1 MNKEDA
7 DKRTKMILIGDVE
20 NIFSSFLQYYKISG
34 IIIEGHK
41 IGRTIGYPTANINVD
56 VNDQIP
62 KNGVYAVFTE
72 FNHQI
77 FPGMLNIGTRPTFN
91 LTQVSV
97 EVHLFDFSQS
107 IYDQRI
113 SIYFVKRIRDEIKFD
128 SKEMLVNQLNQD
140 EITSR
145 NILSS
150 APHPKNS

>member
-1 MNKEDA
+1 MNKGYA
-7 DKRTKMILIGDVE
+7 DKISKMILIGDVE
-20 NIFSSFLQYYKISG
+20 NIFTSFIQYYKISG

-41 IGRTIGYPTANINVD
+41 IGRTIGYPTANISVD
-56 VNDQIP
+56 PNIQIP
-62 KNGVYAVFTE
+62 KNGVYAVFAE

-77 FPGMLNIGTRPTFN
+77 FPGMLNIGIRPTFN
-91 LTQVSV
+91 LTQVSL

-113 SIYFVKRIRDEIKFD
+113 SIYFVKRIRDEIKFE

-150 APHPKNS
+150 APHPKIS

>member
-20 NIFSSFLQYYKISG
+20 NIFSSFLQYHKISG

-56 VNDQIP
+56 ANDQIP
-62 KNGVYAVFTE
+62 KNGVYAVYAE

-77 FPGMLNIGTRPTFN
+77 FPAMLNIGTRPTFN
-91 LTQVSV
+91 STQVSI

-107 IYDQRI
+107 IYDQCI
-113 SIYFVKRIRDEIKFD
+113 SIYFVKRIRDEIKFE